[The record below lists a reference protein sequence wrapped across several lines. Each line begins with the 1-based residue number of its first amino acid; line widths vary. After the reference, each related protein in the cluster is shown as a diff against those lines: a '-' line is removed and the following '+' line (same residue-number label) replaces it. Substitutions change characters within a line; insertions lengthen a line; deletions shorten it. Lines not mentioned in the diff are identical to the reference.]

1 MTTIFPKEQNVT
13 PLFEQILANPT
24 ACRRF
29 KDVFLDNLESYQET
43 RGFEKDDTLFAKII
57 LSAYRQSD
65 VSALL
70 LGVCGRTLFELLRQ
84 AFLIPKKLTVD
95 NPFFLTDKEGNF
107 IAKKDDISN
116 REQEKFQEIYQSDL
130 HHSETTIFLVD
141 DDDIVHSYEPDF
153 SISTK
158 RINKKRG
165 ILVLYSLPNTL
176 KLEMT
181 ESEVYAF
188 IWKTFLHIQEIIP
201 SSRIFYGQETSENA
215 DELGVFLPIHH
226 FEKKMLQNIEQ
237 VNELVDALREQ
248 MVNKQDKK
256 DEKSWQDLD
265 KFQNQ
270 SGWGC
275 YLHWLADLWMLTLT
289 LKEARYSLMRRLG
302 IYFYLEL
309 IFQRGT
315 GLSLFNIFGRLSLLR
330 SESHYLK

>member
-165 ILVLYSLPNTL
+165 I
-176 KLEMT
+176 MT

-201 SSRIFYGQETSENA
+201 
-215 DELGVFLPIHH
+215 
-226 FEKKMLQNIEQ
+226 
-237 VNELVDALREQ
+237 
-248 MVNKQDKK
+248 DKK
-256 DEKSWQDLD
+256 HQKMQMNLAYF
-265 KFQNQ
+265 FQFTILRKKCCKI
-270 SGWGC
+270 SS
-275 YLHWLADLWMLTLT
+275 
-289 LKEARYSLMRRLG
+289 KLM
-302 IYFYLEL
+302 
-309 IFQRGT
+309 
-315 GLSLFNIFGRLSLLR
+315 S
-330 SESHYLK
+330 

>member
-165 ILVLYSLPNTL
+165 I
-176 KLEMT
+176 MT

-201 SSRIFYGQETSENA
+201 SSRI
-215 DELGVFLPIHH
+215 L
-226 FEKKMLQNIEQ
+226 
-237 VNELVDALREQ
+237 
-248 MVNKQDKK
+248 DKK
-256 DEKSWQDLD
+256 HQKMQMNLAYF
-265 KFQNQ
+265 FQFTILRKKCCKI
-270 SGWGC
+270 SS
-275 YLHWLADLWMLTLT
+275 
-289 LKEARYSLMRRLG
+289 KLM
-302 IYFYLEL
+302 
-309 IFQRGT
+309 
-315 GLSLFNIFGRLSLLR
+315 S
-330 SESHYLK
+330 

>member
-1 MTTIFPKEQNVT
+1 MTTIFPKEQNVA

-165 ILVLYSLPNTL
+165 ILVLYSLPDTL
-176 KLEMT
+176 KLGMT

-248 MVNKQDKK
+248 MVNK
-256 DEKSWQDLD
+256 
-265 KFQNQ
+265 
-270 SGWGC
+270 
-275 YLHWLADLWMLTLT
+275 
-289 LKEARYSLMRRLG
+289 
-302 IYFYLEL
+302 
-309 IFQRGT
+309 
-315 GLSLFNIFGRLSLLR
+315 
-330 SESHYLK
+330 

>member
-84 AFLIPKKLTVD
+84 AFLIPKKLTVN

-130 HHSETTIFLVD
+130 HHSETTIFLV

-215 DELGVFLPIHH
+215 DELGVFLSIHH

-237 VNELVDALREQ
+237 VNELVEALREQ
-248 MVNKQDKK
+248 MVNK
-256 DEKSWQDLD
+256 
-265 KFQNQ
+265 
-270 SGWGC
+270 
-275 YLHWLADLWMLTLT
+275 
-289 LKEARYSLMRRLG
+289 
-302 IYFYLEL
+302 
-309 IFQRGT
+309 
-315 GLSLFNIFGRLSLLR
+315 
-330 SESHYLK
+330 